1 MHYRISVLRLYPND
15 CNAMQ
20 WKCHAQDLSPE
31 LASYH
36 LTSVYLAGVA
46 GGTVQ
51 LAIASPVELV
61 KIRLQT
67 QTGHSR

>member
-1 MHYRISVLRLYPND
+1 MCEHY
-15 CNAMQ
+15 
-20 WKCHAQDLSPE
+20 
-31 LASYH
+31 

-51 LAIASPVELV
+51 LAIACPVELV

-67 QTGHSR
+67 QTGHTLYRGPWHCLASTWSHHGLRGVSTGLVSH

>member
-1 MHYRISVLRLYPND
+1 MSLHKHLVIRVCRALPFRFYY
-15 CNAMQ
+15 
-20 WKCHAQDLSPE
+20 QDLSPE

>member
-1 MHYRISVLRLYPND
+1 
-15 CNAMQ
+15 MQ
-20 WKCHAQDLSPE
+20 WKCHDQDLSPE